1 MKTKAILLFSTLFV
15 NFLFSQKV
23 NVEFITKTDSIY
35 KKEKRD
41 FIYLNE
47 KTDLSAAKIIGKKK
61 ANGKAD
67 WYMLFYSIMTKA
79 QKLGA
84 NAFKYSSSSEK
95 GDISELIIDNYLIS
109 EEIKADNELIIDTY
123 LISEKIKT
131 DNKEFLPKNKIYFF
145 GRHNKKGTTEDFKLN
160 GKKTTLKAFHYAVYN
175 LDKDTQIN
183 KGGFLGTTLNISP
196 NPSGRSYYMNFS
208 GFGPSAVMTGSL
220 SFTAGNIIQMD
231 ENYSLL
237 LTHIYQLQE

>member
-35 KKEKRD
+35 KKERRD

-47 KTDLSAAKIIGKKK
+47 RTDLSAAKIIGKIK
-61 ANGKAD
+61 ADGKAD
-67 WYMLFYSIMTKA
+67 WHTLFYSIMTKA

-84 NAFKYSSSSEK
+84 NAFKYSSSSEE
-95 GDISELIIDNYLIS
+95 GDTS
-109 EEIKADNELIIDTY
+109 ELIIDTY

-145 GRHNKKGTTEDFKLN
+145 GSHNKKGTTEDFKLN

>member
-1 MKTKAILLFSTLFV
+1 MKTRAILLFSTLFV

-35 KKEKRD
+35 KKERRD

-47 KTDLSAAKIIGKKK
+47 KTDLSAAKIIGKIK
-61 ANGKAD
+61 ADGKAD
-67 WYMLFYSIMTKA
+67 WHTLFYSIMTKA

-84 NAFKYSSSSEK
+84 NAFKYSSSSEES
-95 GDISELIIDNYLIS
+95 DTS
-109 EEIKADNELIIDTY
+109 ELIIDTY
-123 LISEKIKT
+123 LISEKIKA

-160 GKKTTLKAFHYAVYN
+160 GKKTPLKAFHYAVYN

>member
-47 KTDLSAAKIIGKKK
+47 KTDLSAAKIIGKIK
-61 ANGKAD
+61 ADGKAD
-67 WYMLFYSIMTKA
+67 WHTLFYSIMTKA

-109 EEIKADNELIIDTY
+109 EEIKADN
-123 LISEKIKT
+123 
-131 DNKEFLPKNKIYFF
+131 KEFLPKNKIYFF
-145 GRHNKKGTTEDFKLN
+145 GRHNKKGTTEEFKLN
-160 GKKTTLKAFHYAVYN
+160 GKKTPLKAFHYAVYN

>member
-47 KTDLSAAKIIGKKK
+47 KTDLSAAKIIGKIK

-67 WYMLFYSIMTKA
+67 WHTLFYSIMTKA

-95 GDISELIIDNYLIS
+95 GDTNELVIDTYLIS
-109 EEIKADNELIIDTY
+109 EEIKA
-123 LISEKIKT
+123 

-145 GRHNKKGTTEDFKLN
+145 GRHNKKGTTEEFKLN
-160 GKKTTLKAFHYAVYN
+160 GKKTPLKAFHYAVYN

>member
-1 MKTKAILLFSTLFV
+1 MKTKVILLFSTLFV

-47 KTDLSAAKIIGKKK
+47 KTDLSAAKIIGKIK
-61 ANGKAD
+61 ADGKAD
-67 WYMLFYSIMTKA
+67 WHTLFYSIMTKA

-84 NAFKYSSSSEK
+84 NAFKYSSSSEE
-95 GDISELIIDNYLIS
+95 GDTS
-109 EEIKADNELIIDTY
+109 KLIIDTY
-123 LISEKIKT
+123 LISEEIKT

-145 GRHNKKGTTEDFKLN
+145 GRHNKKGTTEEFKLN
-160 GKKTTLKAFHYAVYN
+160 GKKTPLKAFHYAVYN

-208 GFGPSAVMTGSL
+208 GFGPSAFMTGSL

>member
-47 KTDLSAAKIIGKKK
+47 KTDLSAAKIIGKIK
-61 ANGKAD
+61 ADGKAD
-67 WYMLFYSIMTKA
+67 WHTLFYSIMTKA

-109 EEIKADNELIIDTY
+109 EEIKADN
-123 LISEKIKT
+123 
-131 DNKEFLPKNKIYFF
+131 KEFLPKNKIYFF
-145 GRHNKKGTTEDFKLN
+145 GRHNKKGTTEEFKLN
-160 GKKTTLKAFHYAVYN
+160 GKKTPLKAFHYAVYN

-196 NPSGRSYYMNFS
+196 NPNGRSYYMNFS

>member
-47 KTDLSAAKIIGKKK
+47 KTDLSAAKIIGKIK
-61 ANGKAD
+61 ADGKAD

-84 NAFKYSSSSEK
+84 NAFKYSSSSEE
-95 GDISELIIDNYLIS
+95 GDT
-109 EEIKADNELIIDTY
+109 NELIIDTY
-123 LISEKIKT
+123 LISEEIKT

-145 GRHNKKGTTEDFKLN
+145 GRHNKKGTTEEFKLN
-160 GKKTTLKAFHYAVYN
+160 GKKTPLKAFHYAIYN

-196 NPSGRSYYMNFS
+196 NPNGRSYYMNFS

>member
-1 MKTKAILLFSTLFV
+1 MKTRAFLLFSTLFV

-47 KTDLSAAKIIGKKK
+47 KTDLSAAKIIGKIK

-95 GDISELIIDNYLIS
+95 GDTNELVIDTYLIS
-109 EEIKADNELIIDTY
+109 EEIKA
-123 LISEKIKT
+123 

-145 GRHNKKGTTEDFKLN
+145 GKHNKKGTTEEFKLN
-160 GKKTTLKAFHYAVYN
+160 GKKTPLKAFHYAVYN

-220 SFTAGNIIQMD
+220 SFTAGNIMQMD

>member
-35 KKEKRD
+35 KKERRD

-47 KTDLSAAKIIGKKK
+47 KTDLSAAKIIGKIK

-84 NAFKYSSSSEK
+84 NAFKYNSSSEE
-95 GDISELIIDNYLIS
+95 GDT
-109 EEIKADNELIIDTY
+109 NELIIDTY
-123 LISEKIKT
+123 LITEEIKA

-183 KGGFLGTTLNISP
+183 KGGVLGTTLNISP
-196 NPSGRSYYMNFS
+196 NPSGRS
-208 GFGPSAVMTGSL
+208 
-220 SFTAGNIIQMD
+220 
-231 ENYSLL
+231 
-237 LTHIYQLQE
+237 

>member
-47 KTDLSAAKIIGKKK
+47 KTDLSAAKIIGKIK

-67 WYMLFYSIMTKA
+67 WHTLFYSIMTKA

-84 NAFKYSSSSEK
+84 NAFKYSKSSEE
-95 GDISELIIDNYLIS
+95 GDT
-109 EEIKADNELIIDTY
+109 NELIIDTY
-123 LISEKIKT
+123 LISEKIKA

-145 GRHNKKGTTEDFKLN
+145 GRHNKKGTTEEFKLN

-237 LTHIYQLQE
+237 LTHIYQIYQLQE

>member
-35 KKEKRD
+35 KKERRD

-47 KTDLSAAKIIGKKK
+47 KTDLSAAKIIGKIK
-61 ANGKAD
+61 ADGKAD
-67 WYMLFYSIMTKA
+67 WHTLFYSIMTKA

-84 NAFKYSSSSEK
+84 NAFKYSSSSEE
-95 GDISELIIDNYLIS
+95 GDTS
-109 EEIKADNELIIDTY
+109 ELIIDTY
-123 LISEKIKT
+123 LISEEIKT

-160 GKKTTLKAFHYAVYN
+160 GKKTPLKAFHYAVYN

>member
-1 MKTKAILLFSTLFV
+1 MKTRAILLFSTLFI

-47 KTDLSAAKIIGKKK
+47 KTDLSAAKIIGKIK
-61 ANGKAD
+61 ADGKAD
-67 WYMLFYSIMTKA
+67 WHTLFYSIMTKA

-95 GDISELIIDNYLIS
+95 GDTNELIMDTYLIS
-109 EEIKADNELIIDTY
+109 EEIKA
-123 LISEKIKT
+123 

-145 GRHNKKGTTEDFKLN
+145 GRHNKKGTTEEFKLN
-160 GKKTTLKAFHYAVYN
+160 GKKTPLKAFHYAVYN

>member
-47 KTDLSAAKIIGKKK
+47 KTDLSAAKIIGKIK

-109 EEIKADNELIIDTY
+109 EEIKADN
-123 LISEKIKT
+123 
-131 DNKEFLPKNKIYFF
+131 KEFLPKNKIYFF
-145 GRHNKKGTTEDFKLN
+145 GRHNKKGTTEEFKLN

-231 ENYSLL
+231 KNYSLL

>member
-1 MKTKAILLFSTLFV
+1 MKTRAILLFSTLFV

-35 KKEKRD
+35 KKERRD

-47 KTDLSAAKIIGKKK
+47 KTDLSAAKIIGKIK

-67 WYMLFYSIMTKA
+67 WHTLFYSIMTKA

-84 NAFKYSSSSEK
+84 NAFKYSSSSEES
-95 GDISELIIDNYLIS
+95 DTS
-109 EEIKADNELIIDTY
+109 ELIIDTY
-123 LISEKIKT
+123 LISYKIMAY
-131 DNKEFLPKNKIYFF
+131 NMLFLPKNKIYFLV
-145 GRHNKKGTTEDFKLN
+145 RHKKKGTTEDFKLN

>member
-47 KTDLSAAKIIGKKK
+47 KTDLSAAKIIGKIK

-67 WYMLFYSIMTKA
+67 WYTLFYSIMTKA

-109 EEIKADNELIIDTY
+109 EEIKADN
-123 LISEKIKT
+123 
-131 DNKEFLPKNKIYFF
+131 KEFLPKNKIYFF
-145 GRHNKKGTTEDFKLN
+145 GRHNKKGTTEEFKLN
-160 GKKTTLKAFHYAVYN
+160 GKKTPLKAFHYAVYN

>member
-1 MKTKAILLFSTLFV
+1 MKTRAILLFSTLFV

-47 KTDLSAAKIIGKKK
+47 KTDLSAAKIIGKIK

-109 EEIKADNELIIDTY
+109 EEIKA
-123 LISEKIKT
+123 

-183 KGGFLGTTLNISP
+183 KGGFLGTTLNISS

>member
-47 KTDLSAAKIIGKKK
+47 KTDLSAAKIIGKIK

-109 EEIKADNELIIDTY
+109 EEIKADN
-123 LISEKIKT
+123 
-131 DNKEFLPKNKIYFF
+131 KEFLPKNKIYFF
-145 GRHNKKGTTEDFKLN
+145 GRHNKKGTTEEFKLN

>member
-47 KTDLSAAKIIGKKK
+47 KTDLSAAKIIGKIK

-84 NAFKYSSSSEK
+84 NAFKYNSSSEES
-95 GDISELIIDNYLIS
+95 DT
-109 EEIKADNELIIDTY
+109 NELIIDTY
-123 LISEKIKT
+123 LISEEIKA

>member
-47 KTDLSAAKIIGKKK
+47 KTDLSAAKIISKIK

-67 WYMLFYSIMTKA
+67 WHTLFYSIMTKA

-109 EEIKADNELIIDTY
+109 EEIKADN
-123 LISEKIKT
+123 
-131 DNKEFLPKNKIYFF
+131 KEFLPKNKIYFF
-145 GRHNKKGTTEDFKLN
+145 GRHNKKGTTEEFKLN

>member
-1 MKTKAILLFSTLFV
+1 MKTRAILLFSTLFV

-47 KTDLSAAKIIGKKK
+47 KTDLSAAKIIGKIK

-67 WYMLFYSIMTKA
+67 WHTLFYSIMTKA

-95 GDISELIIDNYLIS
+95 GDTNELVIDTYLIS
-109 EEIKADNELIIDTY
+109 EEIKA
-123 LISEKIKT
+123 

-160 GKKTTLKAFHYAVYN
+160 GKKTPLKAFHYAVYN

-196 NPSGRSYYMNFS
+196 NPNGRSYYMNFS

>member
-47 KTDLSAAKIIGKKK
+47 KTDLSAAKIIGKIK

-67 WYMLFYSIMTKA
+67 WHTLFYSIMTKA

-84 NAFKYSSSSEK
+84 NAFKYSSSSEE
-95 GDISELIIDNYLIS
+95 GDTS
-109 EEIKADNELIIDTY
+109 ELIIDTY
-123 LISEKIKT
+123 LISEEIKT

-145 GRHNKKGTTEDFKLN
+145 GRHNKKGTTEEFKLN
-160 GKKTTLKAFHYAVYN
+160 GKKTPLKAFHYAIYN

>member
-23 NVEFITKTDSIY
+23 NVEFITKTDSIF

-47 KTDLSAAKIIGKKK
+47 KTDLSAAKIIGKIK
-61 ANGKAD
+61 ADGKAD
-67 WYMLFYSIMTKA
+67 WHTLFYSIMTKA

-84 NAFKYSSSSEK
+84 NAFKYSSSSEE
-95 GDISELIIDNYLIS
+95 GDT
-109 EEIKADNELIIDTY
+109 NELIIDTY
-123 LISEKIKT
+123 LISEEIKA

-196 NPSGRSYYMNFS
+196 NPSGHSYYMNFS

>member
-1 MKTKAILLFSTLFV
+1 MKTKVILLFSTLFV

-23 NVEFITKTDSIY
+23 NVELITKTDSIY
-35 KKEKRD
+35 KKERRD

-47 KTDLSAAKIIGKKK
+47 KTDLSAAKIIGKIK
-61 ANGKAD
+61 ADGKAD
-67 WYMLFYSIMTKA
+67 WHTLFYSIMTKA

-84 NAFKYSSSSEK
+84 NAFKYSSSSEE
-95 GDISELIIDNYLIS
+95 GDTS
-109 EEIKADNELIIDTY
+109 ELIIDTY
-123 LISEKIKT
+123 LISEEIKA

-145 GRHNKKGTTEDFKLN
+145 GRHNKKGTTEEFKLN
-160 GKKTTLKAFHYAVYN
+160 GKKTPLKAFHYAVYN

>member
-1 MKTKAILLFSTLFV
+1 MKTRAILLFSTLFV

-47 KTDLSAAKIIGKKK
+47 KTDLSAAKIIGKIK

-109 EEIKADNELIIDTY
+109 EEIKADN
-123 LISEKIKT
+123 
-131 DNKEFLPKNKIYFF
+131 KEFLPKNKIYFF

-160 GKKTTLKAFHYAVYN
+160 GKKTPLKAFHYAVYN

>member
-15 NFLFSQKV
+15 NLLFSQKV

-35 KKEKRD
+35 KKERRD

-47 KTDLSAAKIIGKKK
+47 KTDLSAAKIIGKIK

-67 WYMLFYSIMTKA
+67 WHTLFYSIMIKA

-95 GDISELIIDNYLIS
+95 GDT
-109 EEIKADNELIIDTY
+109 NELIIDTY
-123 LISEKIKT
+123 LISEEIKA

-145 GRHNKKGTTEDFKLN
+145 GRHNKKGTTEEFKLN

-196 NPSGRSYYMNFS
+196 NPNGRSYYMNFS

>member
-1 MKTKAILLFSTLFV
+1 MKTKVILLFSTLFV

-23 NVEFITKTDSIY
+23 NVELITKTDSIY
-35 KKEKRD
+35 KKERRD

-47 KTDLSAAKIIGKKK
+47 KTDLSAAKIIGKIK
-61 ANGKAD
+61 ADGKAD
-67 WYMLFYSIMTKA
+67 WHTLFYSIMTKA

-84 NAFKYSSSSEK
+84 NAFKYSSSSEE
-95 GDISELIIDNYLIS
+95 GDTS
-109 EEIKADNELIIDTY
+109 ELIIDTY
-123 LISEKIKT
+123 LISEEIKA

>member
-23 NVEFITKTDSIY
+23 NVEFITKTDSIF
-35 KKEKRD
+35 KKEKRN

-47 KTDLSAAKIIGKKK
+47 KTNLSAAKIIGKIK

-67 WYMLFYSIMTKA
+67 WHTLFYSIMTKA

-109 EEIKADNELIIDTY
+109 EEIKA
-123 LISEKIKT
+123 

>member
-1 MKTKAILLFSTLFV
+1 MKTRAILLFSTLFI

-47 KTDLSAAKIIGKKK
+47 KTDLSAAKIIGKIK
-61 ANGKAD
+61 ADGKAD
-67 WYMLFYSIMTKA
+67 WHTLFYSIMTKA

-84 NAFKYSSSSEK
+84 NAFKYSSSSEE
-95 GDISELIIDNYLIS
+95 GDTS
-109 EEIKADNELIIDTY
+109 KLIIDTY
-123 LISEKIKT
+123 LISEEIKT

-145 GRHNKKGTTEDFKLN
+145 GRHNKKGTTEEFKLN
-160 GKKTTLKAFHYAVYN
+160 GKKTPLKAFHYAVYN

>member
-1 MKTKAILLFSTLFV
+1 MKTRAILLFSTLFV

-35 KKEKRD
+35 KKERRD

-47 KTDLSAAKIIGKKK
+47 KTDLSAAKIIGKIK

-109 EEIKADNELIIDTY
+109 EEIKA
-123 LISEKIKT
+123 

>member
-47 KTDLSAAKIIGKKK
+47 KTDLSAAKIIGKIK

-67 WYMLFYSIMTKA
+67 WYTLFYSIMTKA

-109 EEIKADNELIIDTY
+109 EEIKA
-123 LISEKIKT
+123 

-208 GFGPSAVMTGSL
+208 GFGPSVVMTGSL

>member
-1 MKTKAILLFSTLFV
+1 MKTRAILLFSTLFV

-47 KTDLSAAKIIGKKK
+47 KTDLSAAKIIGKIK

-67 WYMLFYSIMTKA
+67 WHTLFYSIMTKA

-109 EEIKADNELIIDTY
+109 EEIKADN
-123 LISEKIKT
+123 
-131 DNKEFLPKNKIYFF
+131 KEFLPKNKIYFF
-145 GRHNKKGTTEDFKLN
+145 GRHNKKGTTEEFKLN
-160 GKKTTLKAFHYAVYN
+160 GKKTPLKAFHYAVYN

>member
-1 MKTKAILLFSTLFV
+1 MKTRAILLFSTLFV

-47 KTDLSAAKIIGKKK
+47 KTDLSAAKIIGKIK

-109 EEIKADNELIIDTY
+109 EEIKADN
-123 LISEKIKT
+123 
-131 DNKEFLPKNKIYFF
+131 KEFLPKNKIYFF
-145 GRHNKKGTTEDFKLN
+145 GRHNKKGTTEEFKLN
-160 GKKTTLKAFHYAVYN
+160 GKKTPLKAFHYAVYN

>member
-47 KTDLSAAKIIGKKK
+47 KTDLSAAKIIGKIK
-61 ANGKAD
+61 ADGKAD
-67 WYMLFYSIMTKA
+67 WHTLFYSIMTKA

-95 GDISELIIDNYLIS
+95 GDT
-109 EEIKADNELIIDTY
+109 NELIIDTY
-123 LISEKIKT
+123 LISEKIKV

-196 NPSGRSYYMNFS
+196 NPNGRSYYMNFS

>member
-1 MKTKAILLFSTLFV
+1 MKTRAILLFSTLFV

-47 KTDLSAAKIIGKKK
+47 KTDLSAAKIIGKIK
-61 ANGKAD
+61 ADGKAD
-67 WYMLFYSIMTKA
+67 WHTLFYSIMTKA

-109 EEIKADNELIIDTY
+109 EEIKADN
-123 LISEKIKT
+123 
-131 DNKEFLPKNKIYFF
+131 KEFLPKNKIYFF
-145 GRHNKKGTTEDFKLN
+145 GRHNKKGTTEEFKLN

>member
-47 KTDLSAAKIIGKKK
+47 KTDLSAAKIIGKIK

-109 EEIKADNELIIDTY
+109 EEIKADN
-123 LISEKIKT
+123 
-131 DNKEFLPKNKIYFF
+131 KEFLPKNKIYFF
-145 GRHNKKGTTEDFKLN
+145 GRHNKKGTTEEFKLN
-160 GKKTTLKAFHYAVYN
+160 GKKTPLKAFHYAVYN

-183 KGGFLGTTLNISP
+183 KGGFLGTTFNISP

-237 LTHIYQLQE
+237 LTHIYRLQE

>member
-47 KTDLSAAKIIGKKK
+47 KTDLSAAKIIGKIK
-61 ANGKAD
+61 ADGKAD
-67 WYMLFYSIMTKA
+67 WHTLFYSIMTKA

-84 NAFKYSSSSEK
+84 NAFKYSSSSEE
-95 GDISELIIDNYLIS
+95 GDTS
-109 EEIKADNELIIDTY
+109 ELIIDTY
-123 LISEKIKT
+123 LISEKIKV

-237 LTHIYQLQE
+237 LTQIYQLQE

>member
-47 KTDLSAAKIIGKKK
+47 KTDLSAAKIIGKIK
-61 ANGKAD
+61 ADGKAD
-67 WYMLFYSIMTKA
+67 WHTLFYSIMRNA
-79 QKLGA
+79 QKLCA
-84 NAFKYSSSSEK
+84 NAFKYSKSSEE
-95 GDISELIIDNYLIS
+95 GDT
-109 EEIKADNELIIDTY
+109 NELIIDTY
-123 LISEKIKT
+123 LISEEIKA
-131 DNKEFLPKNKIYFF
+131 DNKKFLPKNKIYFF

-237 LTHIYQLQE
+237 LTHIYQIYQLQE

>member
-35 KKEKRD
+35 KKERRD

-47 KTDLSAAKIIGKKK
+47 KTDLSAAKIIGKIK
-61 ANGKAD
+61 ADGKAD
-67 WYMLFYSIMTKA
+67 WHTLFYSIMTKA

-84 NAFKYSSSSEK
+84 NAFKYSSSSEE
-95 GDISELIIDNYLIS
+95 GDTS
-109 EEIKADNELIIDTY
+109 KLIIDTY
-123 LISEKIKT
+123 LISEEIKT

-237 LTHIYQLQE
+237 LTHIYHLQE

>member
-35 KKEKRD
+35 KKERRD

-47 KTDLSAAKIIGKKK
+47 KTDLSAAKIIGKIK
-61 ANGKAD
+61 ADGKAD
-67 WYMLFYSIMTKA
+67 WHTLFYSIMTKA

-84 NAFKYSSSSEK
+84 NAFKYSSSSEE
-95 GDISELIIDNYLIS
+95 GDTS
-109 EEIKADNELIIDTY
+109 ELIIDTY
-123 LISEKIKT
+123 LISEEIKA